1 MRRSATAA
9 LACAALLGTAGTA
22 TAHTGT
28 AVPACTSFSY
38 SLTNFGPFANTVSY
52 DVQGPAGQL
61 AAGTIGP
68 FGESTSGTVTY
79 PTPFAGSG
87 EIRVFLGWT
96 VPGNSRPRALA
107 GQASVTCTAPPAPPA
122 PNAAPAPPTPPG
134 PPVAPVT
141 PAPAVTPSGIER
153 RRRQARPRSVVV
165 TERCR
170 GPWAA
175 EPAGVLARRG
185 ADGRWYGYRTR
196 RIVTRQGGE
205 VVRVRTARAWCGP
218 RSVAVTG

>member
-9 LACAALLGTAGTA
+9 LACVASLALAGTA
-22 TAHTGT
+22 SAHSGT

-38 SLTNFGPFANTVSY
+38 SLTDFGPFANTVSY

-68 FGESTSGTVTY
+68 FGASTSGTLTY
-79 PTPFAGSG
+79 PTAFAGSG
-87 EIRVFLGWT
+87 NIQVFLAWAL
-96 VPGNSRPRALA
+96 PDNARPRSLA
-107 GQASVTCTAPPAPPA
+107 GQATVTCAAPPAPPA
-122 PNAAPAPPTPPG
+122 PPTPPTPPVG
-134 PPVAPVT
+134 PPVT
-141 PAPAVTPSGIER
+141 PAPPAPSVTPSGSVGPR
-153 RRRQARPRSVVV
+153 RPAPRQSVVV
-165 TERCR
+165 LDRCR

-175 EPAGVLARRG
+175 KPPGVLSRRG

-196 RIVTRQGGE
+196 RVVTRQGGE
-205 VVRVRTARAWCGP
+205 VVRVRTVRTWCGP

>member
-9 LACAALLGTAGTA
+9 LPLRGMAGHRRDGRRPHGTAA
-22 TAHTGT
+22 
-28 AVPACTSFSY
+28 PACTSFSY
-38 SLTNFGPFANTVSY
+38 SLTAFGPFANAVSY

-68 FGESTSGTVTY
+68 FGESTSGTVAY

-96 VPGNSRPRALA
+96 VPDNNRPRALA
-107 GQASVTCTAPPAPPA
+107 GQASVTCTAPPAPTA
-122 PNAAPAPPTPPG
+122 PNAAPAPPTPPA

-141 PAPAVTPSGIER
+141 PTPAVTPSRIER
-153 RRRQARPRSVVV
+153 PRRQVRPRSVG
-165 TERCR
+165 CQ

-175 EPAGVLARRG
+175 KPAGVLARRG
-185 ADGRWYGYRTR
+185 ADGRWYGSRTR
-196 RIVTRQGGE
+196 RIVTRQDGE
-205 VVRVRTARAWCGP
+205 VVRVRTVRAWCGP
-218 RSVAVTG
+218 CSVAVTG